1 MINLTENPDRNAPA
15 APANDLAVL
24 RGADRPDLLRN
35 ECLADILAA
44 TARRR
49 PQHPA
54 LILGERTVTYGE
66 LDAASGALAGALFQ
80 RGAAAG
86 KVVGLF
92 LPRGADLL
100 IAQAGI
106 TKSGAAWLP
115 FDAETPLERI
125 KTCLQSAKAI
135 GLVTC
140 REWLPRLAELKM
152 PAWAVEDLLAEKNPR
167 PLCVAAQPA
176 DPAYVIYTSGSTGQP
191 KGIVISQRGICHF
204 LRSEN
209 EILGVRETDLVYQ
222 GFSVAFDMSFEEIW
236 ISYLVGA
243 TLWIAPP
250 ALVGDPGFAG
260 ANSGARTHHGAAR
273 RADAGEFDGRS
284 ARRIAADQSRRRS
297 LSRFAGATIGRG
309 RDEKFSTPTARPKLP

>member
-1 MINLTENPDRNAPA
+1 MTAAKCVPA
-15 APANDLAVL
+15 IL
-24 RGADRPDLLRN
+24 RGPERPDLLRD

-54 LILGERTVTYGE
+54 LIWGKRIVTYEE
-66 LDAASGALAGALFQ
+66 LNSASAALAGALIFH
-80 RGAAAG
+80 RAAAG
-86 KVVGLF
+86 QVIGLF

-100 IAQAGI
+100 VAQAGI

-115 FDAETPLERI
+115 FDAETPLARI
-125 KTCLQSAKAI
+125 KTCLQSANAI

-140 REWLPRLAELKM
+140 REWLPRLAKLKL
-152 PAWAVEDLLAEKNPR
+152 PVWAVEDLLAEKNSKPF
-167 PLCVAAQPA
+167 CAVAQPE

-191 KGIVISQRGICHF
+191 KGIVISQRSICHF

-209 EILGVRETDLVYQ
+209 EILGVRETDKVYQ

-243 TLWIAPP
+243 TLWIVPP
-250 ALVGDPGFAG
+250 ALVGDPDLLAQTLVRERITVLHAVPTLVTVGS
-260 ANSGARTHHGAAR
+260 AN
-273 RADAGEFDGRS
+273 
-284 ARRIAADQSRRRS
+284 
-297 LSRFAGATIGRG
+297 
-309 RDEKFSTPTARPKLP
+309 RPAS

>member
-1 MINLTENPDRNAPA
+1 MRWRAHCS
-15 APANDLAVL
+15 
-24 RGADRPDLLRN
+24 GA
-35 ECLADILAA
+35 
-44 TARRR
+44 ARRR
-49 PQHPA
+49 
-54 LILGERTVTYGE
+54 
-66 LDAASGALAGALFQ
+66 AGSS
-80 RGAAAG
+80 
-86 KVVGLF
+86 GLF

-125 KTCLQSAKAI
+125 KTCLQSANAI

-140 REWLPRLAELKM
+140 REWLPRLAELKV
-152 PAWAVEDLLAEKNPR
+152 PAWAVEDLLAEKNSKPF
-167 PLCVAAQPA
+167 CAAAQPS

-191 KGIVISQRGICHF
+191 KGIVISQRSICHF

-209 EILGVRETDLVYQ
+209 EILGVRETDRVYQ

-250 ALVGDPGFAG
+250 ALVGDPDLLAQTLARERITVLHAVPTLVSLMADPLAG
-260 ANSGARTHHGAAR
+260 
-273 RADAGEFDGRS
+273 
-284 ARRIAADQSRRRS
+284 IAADQSRRRS
-297 LSRFAGATIGRG
+297 LSRCAGATTRATGH
-309 RDEKFSTPTARPKLP
+309 EKFSTPTARPKPP